1 MIDRAAVLLCDIA
14 AYGNIGISADAT
26 VGELL
31 SSIHKNEKGA
41 VVILEGR
48 EQPVGILTERDA
60 VRLIYDGIDRNEP
73 VKEFAKKTVITAMGD
88 RTIGYAMD
96 LMLENNI
103 RRLVVVDEMGIFLG
117 LVTQQDLLIHLEDDF
132 YRTTIKAKHIQDL
145 VRDLI
150 YASPDESIKS
160 ALEKIIKE
168 NISAVP
174 ILQKGKTVGIIA
186 EKDILDLANK
196 KVSFG
201 DKVGLY
207 MTSPVECVEMDTK
220 LVDIVKIQN
229 SKNIKRVILCDEK
242 GMAVGIITSRD
253 LVRNLEGDYQDFLER
268 KLTYTKEVLNLLP
281 EMLLELV
288 DTGEDQLVLWC
299 NDKVINRFGEG
310 IIDRSVTRLV
320 PAGRWKDICSTL
332 RKQGKIEDVRYKK
345 DGAVFEFSGFYL
357 PMDRV
362 NEIGRIQLIMRDITE
377 EVMLATTD
385 PLTSVYNRRF
395 MNEFLTRE
403 IQRCRRVGKEF
414 AVVLV
419 DLDDFKEVN
428 DTYGHYSGDMV
439 LKAIVGMIMCGTRE
453 YDVVG
458 RYGGEEFLII
468 LPEVD
473 RLSAK
478 VVAERI
484 RQEIEG
490 SEIEIVNKQK
500 VRITASL
507 GGACYDA
514 DGESADDLLVK
525 ADARMYKAKKAG
537 KNMVL
542 FE

>member
-14 AYGNIGISADAT
+14 AYGNVGISADAT

-31 SSIHKNEKGA
+31 KSMHKNEKGA
-41 VVILEGR
+41 VVVIDGGK
-48 EQPVGILTERDA
+48 QPVGIFTERDA
-60 VRLIYDGIDRNEP
+60 VKLIYDGIDLNEP
-73 VKEFAKKTVITAMGD
+73 AKELAKKTLVTAMGD
-88 RTIGYAMD
+88 RTLGYAMD
-96 LMLENNI
+96 LMMENDI
-103 RRLVVVDEMGIFLG
+103 RRLVIVDEMDIFLG
-117 LVTQQDLLIHLEDDF
+117 LVTQKDLLGYLEEDF
-132 YRTTIKAKHIQDL
+132 YRATLKVKHIRNL

-150 YASPDESIKS
+150 NASPDESIKS
-160 ALEKIIKE
+160 IVEKMIKE
-168 NISAVP
+168 NIGAVP
-174 ILQKGKTVGIIA
+174 ILLKGKPAGIIT
-186 EKDILDLANK
+186 ENDIVELASRG
-196 KVSFG
+196 VSFS

-220 LVDIVKIQN
+220 LVEVVKILN
-229 SKNIKRVILCDEK
+229 EKNIRRVVLCDEK
-242 GMAVGIITSRD
+242 GIAVGIVTNRD
-253 LVRNLEGDYQDFLER
+253 LVVNLEGDYHDFLER

-288 DTGEDQLVLWC
+288 DTGEDQLILWC
-299 NDKVINRFGEG
+299 NDKVNNRFGEG
-310 IIDRSVTRLV
+310 IIDRSITQLV
-320 PAGRWKDICSTL
+320 PADRWKDICSTL

-345 DGAVFEFSGFYL
+345 EGVVFEFSGFYL

-385 PLTSVYNRRF
+385 PLTSIYNRRF

-403 IQRCRRVGKEF
+403 IERCRRVGKEF
-414 AVVLV
+414 AVILV
-419 DLDDFKEVN
+419 DLDDFKNVN
-428 DTYGHYSGDMV
+428 DTYGHHSGDLV
-439 LKAIVGMIMCGTRE
+439 LKATVGMIMCGIRE
-453 YDVVG
+453 YDVIG

-490 SEIEIVNKQK
+490 SKIEIVDDQT
-500 VRITASL
+500 VRMTASF
-507 GGACYDA
+507 GGACYKV
-514 DGESADDLLVK
+514 DGESADALLAK

-537 KNMVL
+537 KNMVV

>member
-31 SSIHKNEKGA
+31 STMHKSEKGA
-41 VVILEGR
+41 VVVLEGKK
-48 EQPVGILTERDA
+48 QPVGILTERDA
-60 VRLIYDGIDRNEP
+60 VRLLYDGVDLNGP
-73 VKEFAKKTVITAMGD
+73 VRELAKKNVITTMGD

-103 RRLVVVDEMGIFLG
+103 RRLVVVDEIGIFLG
-117 LVTQQDLLIHLEDDF
+117 LVTQQDLLIYLEEEF
-132 YRTTIKAKHIQDL
+132 YRTTIKAKHIRDQ

-150 YASPDESIKS
+150 NALPEESIMS
-160 ALEKIIKE
+160 VLEKMIKDD
-168 NISAVP
+168 ISAVP
-174 ILQKGKTVGIIA
+174 ILQKGKPVGIIS
-186 EKDILDLANK
+186 EKDILELANK
-196 KVSFG
+196 KVPFG

-220 LVDIVKIQN
+220 LVDIVKILT
-229 SKNIKRVILCDEK
+229 SKSIRRVVLCDEK
-242 GMAVGIITSRD
+242 GMAVGIITNRD
-253 LVRNLEGDYQDFLER
+253 LVKNLEGDYQDFLER

-281 EMLLELV
+281 EMLMELV

-385 PLTSVYNRRF
+385 PLTSVYNRRLKVY
-395 MNEFLTRE
+395 ER
-403 IQRCRRVGKEF
+403 ISYQ
-414 AVVLV
+414 
-419 DLDDFKEVN
+419 
-428 DTYGHYSGDMV
+428 GD
-439 LKAIVGMIMCGTRE
+439 
-453 YDVVG
+453 
-458 RYGGEEFLII
+458 
-468 LPEVD
+468 PEVSKGWQGVCGD
-473 RLSAK
+473 PGRS
-478 VVAERI
+478 
-484 RQEIEG
+484 
-490 SEIEIVNKQK
+490 
-500 VRITASL
+500 
-507 GGACYDA
+507 
-514 DGESADDLLVK
+514 
-525 ADARMYKAKKAG
+525 
-537 KNMVL
+537 
-542 FE
+542 

>member
-1 MIDRAAVLLCDIA
+1 MIDRGTVLLCDIA
-14 AYGNIGISADAT
+14 DYVNVGISADST

-31 SSIHKNEKGA
+31 SSINKNEKGA
-41 VVILEGR
+41 VIVLEGR
-48 EQPVGILTERDA
+48 KQPVGILTERDA
-60 VRLIYDGIDRNEP
+60 VRLLYDGVDMNEP
-73 VKEFAKKTVITAMGD
+73 ARDFAKKNLITAMGD

-117 LVTQQDLLIHLEDDF
+117 LVTQQNLLVHLEEDF
-132 YRTTIKAKHIQDL
+132 YRTTIKAKHVLDQVRGL
-145 VRDLI
+145 VK
-150 YASPDESIKS
+150 ASPEESVKS
-160 ALEKIIKE
+160 VLEKMVKE

-174 ILQKGKTVGIIA
+174 VLQKGKPVGIIT
-186 EKDILDLANK
+186 EKDVLELANR

-220 LVDIVKIQN
+220 LVDIVKILN
-229 SKNIKRVILCDEK
+229 SKSIRRVVLCDEK
-242 GMAVGIITSRD
+242 GQATGVITNRD
-253 LVRNLEGDYQDFLER
+253 LVRNLEGDYNDFLER
-268 KLTYTKEVLNLLP
+268 KLTYSKEVLNLLP

-288 DTGEDQLVLWC
+288 DTGDDQLILWC

-320 PAGRWKDICSTL
+320 PADRWKDICNTL

-345 DGAVFEFSGFYL
+345 EGAVFEFSGFYL
-357 PMDRV
+357 PMDRA
-362 NEIGRIQLIMRDITE
+362 NEAGRIQLIMRDITE

-403 IQRCRRVGKEF
+403 IERCRRLGKEF

-419 DLDDFKEVN
+419 DLDDFKMIN

-439 LKAIVGMIMCGTRE
+439 LKAIVGMIMCGIRE

-490 SEIEIVNKQK
+490 SEIEIVNKQM
-500 VRITASL
+500 VNITASF
-507 GGACYDA
+507 GGACYDM

-525 ADARMYKAKKAG
+525 ADARMYKAKRAG
-537 KNMVL
+537 KNMVV

>member
-1 MIDRAAVLLCDIA
+1 MIDRATVLLCDIA
-14 AYGNIGISADAT
+14 IYENVGISADAT

-31 SSIHKNEKGA
+31 SSMHKNKKGA
-41 VVILEGR
+41 VVILEGKK
-48 EQPVGILTERDA
+48 QPVGIFTERDA
-60 VRLIYDGIDRNEP
+60 VRLLYDDIDLNEP
-73 VKEFAKKTVITAMGD
+73 AKEFAKKALITAMGD

-103 RRLVVVDEMGIFLG
+103 RRLVVVDEMDIFLG
-117 LVTQQDLLIHLEDDF
+117 LVTQKDLLIHLEEEF
-132 YRTTIKAKHIQDL
+132 YRTTLRAKHTRDQ

-150 YASPDESIKS
+150 NASPEESMKS
-160 ALEKIIKE
+160 VLEKMITE

-174 ILQKGKTVGIIA
+174 ILQKGKPVGIVT
-186 EKDILDLANK
+186 EKDVLRLASK
-196 KVSFG
+196 RVSFG
-201 DKVGLY
+201 DKVGLH

-220 LVDIVKIQN
+220 LVDIVKILN
-229 SKNIKRVILCDEK
+229 TKSIRRVVLCDEK
-242 GMAVGIITSRD
+242 GIAVGIITNRD
-253 LVRNLEGDYQDFLER
+253 LVRNLEGDYSDFLER

-288 DTGEDQLVLWC
+288 DTGEDQLILWC
-299 NDKVINRFGEG
+299 NDKVISRFGEG

-320 PAGRWKDICSTL
+320 PADRWKEICSTL

-345 DGAVFEFSGFYL
+345 EGAVFEFSGFYL
-357 PMDRV
+357 PMDRT

-385 PLTSVYNRRF
+385 PLTSIYNRRF
-395 MNEFLTRE
+395 MNEFLARE
-403 IQRCRRVGKEF
+403 IQRCQRVGKEF

-419 DLDDFKEVN
+419 DLDDFKEIN

-439 LKAIVGMIMCGTRE
+439 LKAIVGMIMCGIRE

-490 SEIEIVNKQK
+490 NEIEIIDKQR
-500 VRITASL
+500 VRMTASF
-507 GGACYDA
+507 GGACYKV
-514 DGESADDLLVK
+514 DGESADDLLAK

-537 KNMVL
+537 KNMVV

>member
-14 AYGNIGISADAT
+14 VSENAGISEDAT

-31 SSIHKNEKGA
+31 ASMHKNNKGA
-41 VVILEGR
+41 VVVLDGGK
-48 EQPVGILTERDA
+48 QSVGILTERDA
-60 VRLIYDGIDRNEP
+60 VKLLYDGTDLDEP
-73 VKEFAKKTVITAMGD
+73 AKEFARKALITAMGD
-88 RTIGYAMD
+88 RTIGYALD

-103 RRLVVVDEMGIFLG
+103 RRLVVVDETGMFLG
-117 LVTQQDLLIHLEDDF
+117 LVTQQDLLIHVEEEF
-132 YRTTIKAKHIQDL
+132 YRTNIKAKHIQDR
-145 VRDLI
+145 VRVLI
-150 YASPDESIKS
+150 SALPDESVKS
-160 ALEKIIKE
+160 VLEKMITE
-168 NISAVP
+168 NVSAIPV
-174 ILQKGKTVGIIA
+174 IQKGKPVGIVT
-186 EKDILDLANK
+186 EKDILRLANK
-196 KVSFG
+196 RVSLG
-201 DKVGLY
+201 DKVGLH
-207 MTSPVECVEMDTK
+207 MTSPVECVKMDTK

-229 SKNIKRVILCDEK
+229 SKGIKRVVLCDEK
-242 GMAVGIITSRD
+242 GIAAGIITNRD
-253 LVRNLEGDYQDFLER
+253 LVRNLEGDYSDFLER

-281 EMLLELV
+281 EMLMELV
-288 DTGEDQLVLWC
+288 DTGDDQLILWC

-310 IIDRSVTRLV
+310 IIDRSVTQLV
-320 PAGRWKDICSTL
+320 PAERWKDICSSL

-357 PMDRV
+357 PMDRI

-385 PLTSVYNRRF
+385 PLTSIYNRRF

-414 AVVLV
+414 AVILV
-419 DLDDFKEVN
+419 DLDDFKNVN

-439 LKAIVGMIMCGTRE
+439 LKAIVGMIMCRIRE

-458 RYGGEEFLII
+458 RYGGEEFLLI

-484 RQEIEG
+484 RQEIE
-490 SEIEIVNKQK
+490 SSKIEIVDDQK
-500 VRITASL
+500 VRMTASF
-507 GGACYDA
+507 GGACYKK
-514 DGESADDLLVK
+514 DGESADALLAK

-537 KNMVL
+537 KNMVV